1 MAKIGYILT
10 ATDFTNCEA
19 DAKWMTDFGCSEI
32 VREEV
37 ADNAKARILWD
48 SLIGR
53 IRKNDTLVISKL
65 SNALRGVH
73 QLIFFLEFCRMNCI
87 RLISI
92 HDRIDSGDELFPEA
106 NTGDILTAIALLP
119 KEANAVR
126 KSGRHI
132 RRVRAQVASMTKKA
146 AAKAERNK
154 RIVNM
159 YLQGYAIE
167 DILTESGFTSRSSV
181 FRILRDAEVE
191 LTRSR
196 TRPVPLTT

>member
-1 MAKIGYILT
+1 MT

>member
-181 FRILRDAEVE
+181 FRILRAAEVE

>member
-1 MAKIGYILT
+1 MT

-19 DAKWMTDFGCSEI
+19 DAKWMTNFGCSEI

-132 RRVRAQVASMTKKA
+132 RRVRAQVASMTQKA

-181 FRILRDAEVE
+181 FRILRAAEVE